1 MAFATGFAAAAF
13 ADESVVAVIDTVVPD
28 DTGVVVDKMAV
39 VAADTCVADMVAA
52 VCMAVA
58 ADKEAVV
65 DKAVAAVGDNLVV
78 DEGAVVCMVVL
89 VDNHLVVDKGVVA
102 VDTGV
107 GMVAADHTVKDLVG
121 EALGEAF
128 GEALGKKAV
137 EEADPDHSVH
147 FVLGLEVWLVVLM
160 PVKALRLVLHG
171 QPCRS
176 RRH

>member
-121 EALGEAF
+121 EALGEA
-128 GEALGKKAV
+128 LGKKAV
-137 EEADPDHSVH
+137 EEADPDHSINRKSYL
-147 FVLGLEVWLVVLM
+147 FTAAFEV
-160 PVKALRLVLHG
+160 
-171 QPCRS
+171 
-176 RRH
+176 